1 MRSLPGRPSK
11 DAVGQALR
19 VCEGNGDG
27 PTGGDAWDKRNLLR
41 WQYNC
46 SVISRAK
53 LNARHEKLTKDMF
66 FSKLAMSRAGF
77 GSMATMGQVDGPWQY
92 QWLHCK
98 FVTGPPRA
106 DQFV

>member
-1 MRSLPGRPSK
+1 M
-11 DAVGQALR
+11 
-19 VCEGNGDG
+19 
-27 PTGGDAWDKRNLLR
+27 
-41 WQYNC
+41 
-46 SVISRAK
+46 I
-53 LNARHEKLTKDMF
+53 